1 MFWIIVHSYPVSFMI
16 VGEIRESKR
25 KGWLLLLLLLLKV
38 KTNCK
43 MSQQKEFSY
52 TQFNTRIDSSTRIF
66 EVILWLCF
74 YWIQLWRF
82 SSDCVD
88 IHTLIAVSKTFFA
101 SWVSFL
107 SFFFLVI
114 FFPRVLLIIY
124 FLMFLFS
131 LVIETLICVWTGDD
145 ILSSLQTFMFP
156 NVYPPESFGN
166 MLWW

>member
-1 MFWIIVHSYPVSFMI
+1 MREESLNVKGDCCCYCCCWRSKPTVKCLNRKSFHTLNLTL
-16 VGEIRESKR
+16 VLTRAR
-25 KGWLLLLLLLLKV
+25 
-38 KTNCK
+38 
-43 MSQQKEFSY
+43 EFS
-52 TQFNTRIDSSTRIF
+52 R
-66 EVILWLCF
+66 LF
-74 YWIQLWRF
+74 Y
-82 SSDCVD
+82 DCVSTEFSCGELARLCWYT
-88 IHTLIAVSKTFFA
+88 HTYCSFEKIFCILGFFL
-101 SWVSFL
+101 VL
-107 SFFFLVI
+107 FFLVI

>member
-1 MFWIIVHSYPVSFMI
+1 MF
-16 VGEIRESKR
+16 
-25 KGWLLLLLLLLKV
+25 LLLLLKV

-43 MSQQKEFSY
+43 MSQQKDFSY

-74 YWIQLWRF
+74 YWIQLWGF
-82 SSDCVD
+82 SSTVL
-88 IHTLIAVSKTFFA
+88 IHTHLLQFWNNFCILGFFL
-101 SWVSFL
+101 VL
-107 SFFFLVI
+107 FFLVI

-145 ILSSLQTFMFP
+145 ILSSSQTLMFL
-156 NVYPPESFGN
+156 NVYPPKSFGN

>member
-1 MFWIIVHSYPVSFMI
+1 MCEAIKTEYHCCCTDSNLVFDVLNHCHFSSDVSFMI
-16 VGEIRESKR
+16 VGERRESKR

-88 IHTLIAVSKTFFA
+88 IHTLIAVSKKFFA

-107 SFFFLVI
+107 SFF
-114 FFPRVLLIIY
+114 
-124 FLMFLFS
+124 S
-131 LVIETLICVWTGDD
+131 L
-145 ILSSLQTFMFP
+145 
-156 NVYPPESFGN
+156 
-166 MLWW
+166 